1 MRVFHGLNDFV
12 KIENAVVTS
21 GTFDGVH
28 FGHQQILARLK
39 EITTAMEGENVV
51 ITFWPHPR
59 FVLSGMDID
68 LKLISTLDEKIERLS
83 DFGVDN
89 LLIIPFD
96 KQFASL
102 SSLEFIQ
109 KVLVDTVQTKKLVM
123 GYDHRFGHNREGGFD
138 FLMKNAYNFGF
149 EVEEIPRQEV
159 EEIAV
164 SSTKIRRALQ
174 HSDVQTAA
182 KYLGRPYQLRGE
194 VVGGA
199 KLGRKL
205 GFPTANLLIKETYKL
220 IPENGIYAVKAFH
233 NDIAYDA
240 MLNIG
245 VRPTIANEG
254 ERSIEVHLFDFNK
267 DIYGET
273 LKIHF
278 IDHLRNEKKFANL
291 EELQH
296 QLSID
301 KEAALEVL
309 NHF

>member
-12 KIENAVVTS
+12 KIKNAVVTS

-109 KVLVDTVQTKKLVM
+109 KILVDTVQTKKLVM
-123 GYDHRFGHNREGGFD
+123 GYDHRFGRNREGGFD
-138 FLMKNAYNFGF
+138 FLMENAHNFGF

-164 SSTKIRRALQ
+164 SSTKIRQALQ

-199 KLGRKL
+199 KLGRKI

-233 NDIAYDA
+233 DGKAYDA

-245 VRPTIANEG
+245 VRPTVENAG
-254 ERSIEVHLFDFNK
+254 ERSIETHLFNFNK
-267 DIYGET
+267 EIYGET
-273 LKIHF
+273 ITIHL
-278 IDHLRNEKKFANL
+278 IDHLRHEQKFANL
-291 EELQH
+291 EGLKH

-301 KEAALEVL
+301 REAALQVL
-309 NHF
+309 NRY